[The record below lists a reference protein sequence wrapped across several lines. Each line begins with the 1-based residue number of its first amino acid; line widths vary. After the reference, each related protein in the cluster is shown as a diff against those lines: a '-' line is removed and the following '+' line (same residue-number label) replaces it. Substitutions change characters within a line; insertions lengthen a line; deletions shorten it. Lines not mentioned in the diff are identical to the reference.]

1 MQVCFFRPFLDLGS
15 VISGSGNLGEK
26 NQRVFNFFPYP
37 WAVMFDVRSDQNRQS
52 NVRASR
58 PTWCVYVCVCVC
70 PPSTI
75 SYLTLP
81 TLPATAYL
89 SVHSALPL
97 DPPPPPS
104 NATNRRRFR
113 SWGGKSGKV
122 WMVDGGWAVAGWGRE
137 ILHEK
142 LGTFFLY
149 CPFFGT

>member
-97 DPPPPPS
+97 DPPPEQRHKQTSFPVLG
-104 NATNRRRFR
+104 RQVRQ
-113 SWGGKSGKV
+113 GL
-122 WMVDGGWAVAGWGRE
+122 DGGWRMGCGW
-137 ILHEK
+137 
-142 LGTFFLY
+142 LGK
-149 CPFFGT
+149 GNSS